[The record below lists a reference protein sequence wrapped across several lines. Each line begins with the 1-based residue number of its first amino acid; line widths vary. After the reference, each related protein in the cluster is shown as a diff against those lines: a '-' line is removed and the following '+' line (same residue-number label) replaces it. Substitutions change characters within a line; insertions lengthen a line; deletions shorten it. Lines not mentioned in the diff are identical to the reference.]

1 MPGRPQH
8 WDQLLAARTCFHHLH
23 SSSGSHSS
31 IGSDG
36 RCRDQGGDSI
46 ALQVGRAVEVML
58 GDEEGEA
65 EQMVAV
71 LDARQATTLQ
81 VTRKVN
87 LIKKLALDLNQVS
100 VRCCA
105 PVSLSQLQ
113 SQPHQEACT
122 RPQSGQC

>member
-1 MPGRPQH
+1 MGTVE
-8 WDQLLAARTCFHHLH
+8 AKVVT
-23 SSSGSHSS
+23 SM
-31 IGSDG
+31 
-36 RCRDQGGDSI
+36 
-46 ALQVGRAVEVML
+46 ALQVARGVEAML

-100 VRCCA
+100 LERCAFLMSSNLYIDLCKELA
-105 PVSLSQLQ
+105 LDLNQVS
-113 SQPHQEACT
+113 PEC
-122 RPQSGQC
+122 

>member
-1 MPGRPQH
+1 MRLQQFQSVPDPQSI
-8 WDQLLAARTCFHHLH
+8 LLHNHSKLIAAGWCH
-23 SSSGSHSS
+23 SFLLSSWHANVCGV
-31 IGSDG
+31 
-36 RCRDQGGDSI
+36 
-46 ALQVGRAVEVML
+46 QVARAVEGML

-100 VRCCA
+100 HMC
-105 PVSLSQLQ
+105 
-113 SQPHQEACT
+113 
-122 RPQSGQC
+122 